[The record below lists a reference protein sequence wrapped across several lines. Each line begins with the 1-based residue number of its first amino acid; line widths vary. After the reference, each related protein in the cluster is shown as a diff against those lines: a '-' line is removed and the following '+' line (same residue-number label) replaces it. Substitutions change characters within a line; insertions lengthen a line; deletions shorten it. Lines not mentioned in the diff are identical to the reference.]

1 MIKLYTEDDFK
12 KLRIAGKLAHDLLDY
27 ITQFVVPG
35 VSTEKLNNLCHEFT
49 IKHDALSA
57 PLGYMGYPKSICTS
71 VNDEICHGIPSE
83 SVILKEGDIINIDV
97 TVIKDGY
104 YGDSSR
110 MFGVGKIS
118 KNAQRL
124 IDVTKQ
130 CLYLG
135 IDALYDGCFV
145 SDIGKAIE
153 PYAKGK
159 GYSVVRDFVGHGI
172 GTVFH
177 DDPYIYHY
185 VNTDSPDVML
195 KKGMV
200 FTIEPMINEGVYEA
214 VMDKEND
221 WTAYTADGKLSAQ
234 WEHTMAITY
243 DGSIEI
249 FT

>member
-1 MIKLYTEDDFK
+1 MVKIYTEDDFK

-27 ITQFVVPG
+27 ITPFVTPG
-35 VSTEKLNNLCHEFT
+35 ISTEKLNNLCHEFT
-49 IKHDALSA
+49 IKHGALSA

-71 VNDEICHGIPSE
+71 LNDEICHGIPSE
-83 SVILKEGDIINIDV
+83 SVVLKEGDIINIDV

-118 KNAQRL
+118 KNAQKL
-124 IDVTKQ
+124 IDITQQ
-130 CLYLG
+130 CLFLG
-135 IDALYDGCFV
+135 IDAVHDGGFV

-153 PYAKGK
+153 PYAKSK

-185 VNTDSPDVML
+185 FNTDSPDVML

-200 FTIEPMINEGVYEA
+200 FTIEPMINEGVFDA
-214 VMDKEND
+214 VFEDEND

-234 WEHTMAITY
+234 WEHTIAITY
-243 DGSIEI
+243 DGNVEI